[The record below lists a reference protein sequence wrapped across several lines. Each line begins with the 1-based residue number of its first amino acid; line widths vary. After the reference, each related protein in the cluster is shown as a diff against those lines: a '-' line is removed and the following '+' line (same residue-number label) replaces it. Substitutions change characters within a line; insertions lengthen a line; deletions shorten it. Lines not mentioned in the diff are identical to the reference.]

1 MRRAAVALIAVAGV
15 ALVGFG
21 ATTLWYRLTGP
32 AIPVP
37 VVAPTDWEVA
47 RAVEGASR
55 QVRVWPGSA
64 KAWGMLGKV
73 LRAHQ
78 MVSESNVCFVRAA
91 QLDPR
96 DPEWPHL
103 LGRGYFSLRPDES
116 ERWLRRAVEAGG
128 GPDSKMLLGELL
140 VSRGKPDDAEAL
152 LKPLAAPP
160 GHPRVAMALGQIA
173 LARGQLDDA
182 TELFERVAAA
192 APGFKSAHAMLAQVY
207 TRQGRQADADRVLA
221 RAAGLTEEWYWPDKY
236 QAAVTQVWT
245 GEDARL
251 TGADNLWSRG
261 QKERAVKLLRESI
274 ALFPKS
280 QRLRALL
287 GERLLRQG
295 AFADAEKELVEA
307 IALDPSFS
315 RAHFGLGYAVHQQ
328 GRLAEAVIHYRDALA
343 LQPDMTVAYYDLSQ
357 AYRQLNDR
365 ARAIA
370 SLRQVIRYDS
380 GMAAAYRELAALLEE
395 EGEPGEAR
403 IAREQAERLGAQNRV
418 QPDPALP

>member
-1 MRRAAVALIAVAGV
+1 MTLIAVAGV
-15 ALVGFG
+15 GLVGFG
-21 ATTLWYRLTGP
+21 AMTLWYRLTGP

-47 RAVEGASR
+47 RAVEGATR
-55 QVRVWPGSA
+55 QVRRWPGSA

-78 MVSESNVCFVRAA
+78 MVSESDVCFVRAA
-91 QLDPR
+91 ELDAR
-96 DPEWPHL
+96 DPEWAHL

-116 ERWLRRAVEAGG
+116 ERWLRRAVDTGG
-128 GPDSKMLLGELL
+128 GPDSQMLLGDLL
-140 VSRGKPDDAEAL
+140 VSRGKLDEAEAL
-152 LKPLAAPP
+152 LKPLASAPV
-160 GHPRVAMALGQIA
+160 HPRVAMALGQIA
-173 LARGQLDDA
+173 LARGRLDEA
-182 TELFERVAAA
+182 AEQFGRVTAA
-192 APGFKSAHAMLAQVY
+192 APDFKSAHAMLAQVY
-207 TRQGRQADADRVLA
+207 TRMGREADAARSLE
-221 RAAGLTEEWYWPDKY
+221 RAAGLKEEWYWPDKY
-236 QAAVTQVWT
+236 QAGVTAVWT
-245 GEDARL
+245 GEDARM
-251 TGADNLWSRG
+251 TGANNLWNGGR
-261 QKERAVKLLRESI
+261 KDRAVELLRESI

-295 AFADAEKELVEA
+295 AFAEAETLLVEA

-343 LQPDMTVAYYDLSQ
+343 LQPDMTVAYYDLSH

-365 ARAIA
+365 GRAIE
-370 SLRQVIRYDS
+370 SLRQVIRYDP
-380 GMAAAYRELAALLEE
+380 GMAAAYRELATLLEE
-395 EGEPGEAR
+395 EGLHGEAR
-403 IAREQAERLGAQNRV
+403 EAREQAERLGAPNRV